1 VVLDTNVLVSA
12 LINSFGA
19 PGRVLDLMLAGSIAP
34 VYDDR
39 ILAEWREVLLREKL
53 GFSPGD
59 VEDLLGFI
67 EREGAKVS
75 APVLAVE
82 LPDAS
87 DAPFLKVAAAA
98 GATLITGNLKHYPP
112 DARCEVDVVD
122 ARAFIDRWASAAR

>member
-1 VVLDTNVLVSA
+1 
-12 LINSFGA
+12 
-19 PGRVLDLMLAGSIAP
+19 MLAGSIAP